1 MGFWD
6 HVDTRP
12 AISRSETSMGFWDFV
27 TVPTRPEPAALP
39 PMPRSMGH
47 WDFTL
52 PKPEPT
58 GLGFWDLIQ

>member
-1 MGFWD
+1 MGY
-6 HVDTRP
+6 
-12 AISRSETSMGFWDFV
+12 WDFV

-52 PKPEPT
+52 PRPEPT
-58 GLGFWDLIQ
+58 GLGFWDHIQ